1 MVGDGHTRGSWSGSS
16 ESVEGAG
23 RSWTIGPPHFACDGA
38 DRTEQLEADETRW
51 IDCEQPLVKLK
62 LVPGSTLRPGRLGDE
77 AVKGRGELTRKGSHR
92 LGLGPTGCCCCGQRE
107 QDVEGGRARM
117 QNARWKEWSDG
128 YKKGV
133 GMEEWKEEG
142 ERALRVEG

>member
-1 MVGDGHTRGSWSGSS
+1 
-16 ESVEGAG
+16 
-23 RSWTIGPPHFACDGA
+23 
-38 DRTEQLEADETRW
+38 
-51 IDCEQPLVKLK
+51 
-62 LVPGSTLRPGRLGDE
+62 
-77 AVKGRGELTRKGSHR
+77 
-92 LGLGPTGCCCCGQRE
+92 
-107 QDVEGGRARM
+107 M